1 MMIPSDQT
9 HFIHAIEHLAVAR
22 RELWE
27 AVKNEDSTDY
37 MTPVFESID
46 DSIRR
51 IASVIR

>member
-1 MMIPSDQT
+1 MKIPSDQT
-9 HFIHAIEHLAVAR
+9 HFIHALEHLAAAR

-27 AVKNEDSTDY
+27 AVKQDDPTY
-37 MTPVFESID
+37 MVKVFESID

>member
-1 MMIPSDQT
+1 MNIPSDQT
-9 HFIHAIEHLAVAR
+9 HFIHALEHLAAAR

-27 AVKNEDSTDY
+27 AVSTQSSKEY

-46 DSIRR
+46 DNIRR

>member
-1 MMIPSDQT
+1 MSIPSDQT
-9 HFIHAIEHLAVAR
+9 HFIHTIEHLAAAR

-27 AVKNEDSTDY
+27 AVNDQSSKEQ